1 VFCLFVY
8 ATTNIYDVSKCH
20 CNFEMY
26 LRMYCI
32 QEKRALY
39 LTLGSYIA
47 ETGSM
52 EHFVIINKPIMALQ
66 NTFSYENKRV
76 G

>member
-1 VFCLFVY
+1 MQPPTFTTCQNAIAILKCICGCTVY
-8 ATTNIYDVSKCH
+8 RK
-20 CNFEMY
+20 
-26 LRMYCI
+26 
-32 QEKRALY
+32 KRALY

>member
-1 VFCLFVY
+1 
-8 ATTNIYDVSKCH
+8 
-20 CNFEMY
+20 
-26 LRMYCI
+26 MYCI